1 MQKMTP
7 NTKVDCL
14 LKNIHNKENVEQVK
28 TKLLFT
34 EVVQSQLK
42 ENINL
47 TKNGNEKKI
56 FKNY

>member
-14 LKNIHNKENVEQVK
+14 LKNINNEENVEQVK

-34 EVVQSQLK
+34 EVIHSQLK
-42 ENINL
+42 ENIDL
-47 TKNGNEKKI
+47 TKNGNEKK
-56 FKNY
+56 